1 MRNYY
6 YSKIFLVLFFFTNIS
21 FLQAQKKGIIK
32 GKVIDKFGSLPGAN
46 VLVKETGSQV
56 QSALEGEFFLEHVV
70 GDYTLKIDYLLYKT
84 REEKITVKEGDTI
97 QVNIFMEPGFAVDQ
111 VSSLGT
117 KGEAQTSLEQVLPVD
132 IISQQQIK
140 STSYVEL
147 GELLH
152 YLLPSFNSNQQTI
165 ADGTDHIDPA
175 TIHGLGPDQLLVLI
189 NGKRRHT
196 SSLVNVNGTVGRGA
210 VGTDFNAIPL
220 ASVDHIEILKSAATS
235 HYGSDAIAGVVNVVL
250 KDQTGI
256 IELQGRSS
264 ITEQGDG
271 FTTYISGNVGLDL
284 SKKGF
289 FNVTT
294 EFRNRE
300 EINRAGRYT
309 GQIFD
314 EGEDTPENL
323 RQFYE
328 STGLEQGRV
337 MRIGVAATRNIALQ
351 FNSEFNIG
359 KDATIYAFGGRNY
372 REGNAAGFYRFP
384 HQNDRVV
391 KEIHPL
397 GFLPEITMDIQ
408 DDGLNVG
415 FRGKKLDWNIDFS
428 HTIGINTID
437 LSVQNSNNAS
447 LGINSKKTFNVGGFA
462 YQQNVTN
469 LDFSKKYDFLKG
481 LNLAFG
487 AQLRVENYQIIAG
500 EEASYKD
507 GNVIP
512 KGGRVDGEGNIFDSE
527 DAIVGLQRAVGA
539 QVFPGFRPENERN
552 DFRTNGSGYLDI
564 ETNATDALLIALS
577 IRFENYN
584 DFDSQNTYRSAL
596 RYKLNNDFSLRASIS
611 TGFRAPSLHQLF
623 FNNVGTQFDNGGN
636 PIQVGTFNNFNQV
649 AEALDIGRLK
659 PELSLHTNLGFTAK
673 LFNKFSVYADYYY
686 TKIDDRIVLSN
697 AIERS
702 VIRELERDNFEKAQ
716 FFTNAI
722 DTETL
727 GVDFR
732 LDFNNNLAKGK
743 LNSYLAINWSKTSVI
758 ENRALGMVG
767 DAKNEVVIFDRGE
780 VGRIE
785 YSQPRFKTN
794 FMNIYEFDKFIF
806 TLNNTFF
813 GSVRYVH
820 SDATPV
826 LNTFTGNLENQDQT
840 FKPKVITDFQTTYRV
855 NDFIRVSI
863 GANNLFN
870 IYPDKQKHS
879 ANTSNGNFVY
889 NRRVQQ
895 FGVRGAS
902 YFGKILLNL

>member
-1 MRNYY
+1 MKKNKKLII
-6 YSKIFLVLFFFTNIS
+6 SLSVLFYAFFVSIN
-21 FLQAQKKGIIK
+21 LQAQGTIK
-32 GKVIDKFGSLPGAN
+32 GKISDKFGSLPGAN
-46 VLVKETGSQV
+46 ILILESGNQV
-56 QSALEGEFFLEHVV
+56 QSALEGEFSLEHDAGEFTIRV
-70 GDYTLKIDYLLYKT
+70 DYLLYRT
-84 REEKITVKEGDTI
+84 YEEKFTVVEGETTELM
-97 QVNIFMEPGFAVDQ
+97 IFLEPGFAVDQ

-132 IISQQQIK
+132 IISHQQIK
-140 STSYVEL
+140 STSYTEL

-264 ITEQGDG
+264 ITEKGDG

-284 SKKGF
+284 GKKGF

-300 EINRAGRYT
+300 EINRSGRYT
-309 GQIFD
+309 GQIFAD
-314 EGEDTPENL
+314 DDPRNTPEGIAEFFEN
-323 RQFYE
+323 
-328 STGLEQGRV
+328 TGLSDGRV
-337 MRIGVAATRNIALQ
+337 MRIGAAETRNISLQ

-359 KDATIYAFGGRNY
+359 KDATVYAFGGRNY
-372 REGNAAGFYRFP
+372 REGKAAGFYRFP
-384 HQNDRVV
+384 FQEDRVV
-391 KEIHPL
+391 AEIHPY
-397 GFLPEITMDIQ
+397 GFLPEINTDIQ

-447 LGINSKKTFNVGGFA
+447 LGINSKKTFNVGGFE

-469 LDFSKKYDFLKG
+469 LDFSKKYDFLQG

-487 AQLRVENYQIIAG
+487 AQLRVENYQIKAG
-500 EEASYKD
+500 EDASFED
-507 GNVIP
+507 GNPRDNNGDLI
-512 KGGRVDGEGNIFDSE
+512 DGE
-527 DAIVGLQRAVGA
+527 AIRAVGA
-539 QVFPGFRPENERN
+539 QVFPGFKPDNERN

-564 ETNATDALLIALS
+564 EANVTDELLVALS
-577 IRFENYN
+577 MRFENYN
-584 DFDSQNTYRSAL
+584 DFDSQNTYRGAM
-596 RYKLNNDFSLRASIS
+596 RYKLSDAFSVRSSIS

-623 FNNVGTQFDNGGN
+623 FNNVGTQFDNNGDAF
-636 PIQVGTFNNFNQV
+636 QVGTFNNFNQI
-649 AEALDIGRLK
+649 AESLEIGRLK
-659 PELSLHTNLGFTAK
+659 PELSLHSNFGFTAK
-673 LFNKFSVYADYYY
+673 LFNKFSVYTDFYY
-686 TKIDDRIVLSN
+686 TRIDDRIVLSN
-697 AIERS
+697 FIDRS
-702 VIRELERDNFEKAQ
+702 VIEQLDRDNLESAQ

-732 LDFNNNLAKGK
+732 LDFNNNLPKGK
-743 LNSYLAINWSKTSVI
+743 LNSYLAINWSKTKVL
-758 ENRALGMVG
+758 ENRNPAMIERQGV
-767 DAKNEVVIFDRGE
+767 DIFGRGE

-785 YSQPRFKTN
+785 FSQPRFKAN
-794 FMNIYEFDKFIF
+794 FMNIYEFNKFII

-813 GSVRYVH
+813 GSVRYI
-820 SDATPV
+820 DPDPTPV
-826 LNTFTGNLENQDQT
+826 LNEFTGNLESKDQT
-840 FKPKVITDFQTTYRV
+840 FKSKLVTDIQATYRL
-855 NDFIRVSI
+855 NDFVRVSI
-863 GANNLFN
+863 GANNVFN
-870 IYPDKQKHS
+870 VFPDKHSHS

-889 NRRVQQ
+889 SRRVQQ

>member
-1 MRNYY
+1 MKINYFLKFK
-6 YSKIFLVLFFFTNIS
+6 YSILFVFFGLIFNV
-21 FLQAQKKGIIK
+21 QAQNNGFIK
-32 GKVIDKFGSLPGAN
+32 GKVSDKFGSLPGAN
-46 VLVKETGSQV
+46 IKIIESKTEV
-56 QSALEGEFFLEHVV
+56 QSALEGEFFLEHAP
-70 GDYTLKIDYLLYKT
+70 GDFTIKVNYLLYKSL
-84 REEKITVKEGDTI
+84 EQNITVKAGDTTE
-97 QVNIFMEPGFAVDQ
+97 VAIFLEPGFAVDQ

-140 STSYVEL
+140 STSYTEL

-264 ITEQGDG
+264 ITEKGDG

-284 SKKGF
+284 GKKGF

-300 EINRAGRYT
+300 EINRAGSYT
-309 GQIFD
+309 GQIFAD
-314 EGEDTPENL
+314 DDPRNTPEGIANFFN
-323 RQFYE
+323 QV
-328 STGLEQGRV
+328 GLGENRV
-337 MRIGVAATRNIALQ
+337 VRVGAAATRNISLQ

-384 HQNDRVV
+384 FQESRGVAQ
-391 KEIHPL
+391 IHPF
-397 GFLPEITMDIQ
+397 GFLPEITTDIQ
-408 DDGLNVG
+408 DDGLSVG

-428 HTIGINTID
+428 HTIGNNTID
-437 LSVQNSNNAS
+437 LSVKNSNNAS
-447 LGINSKKTFNVGGFA
+447 QGVNSKKTFNAGGFE

-469 LDFSKKYDFLKG
+469 LDFSKKYDVFEG

-487 AQLRVENYQIIAG
+487 AQLRVENYQIKAG
-500 EEASYKD
+500 EETSFNE
-507 GNVIP
+507 GEFNVR
-512 KGGRVDGEGNIFDSE
+512 GATFFDTNNVE
-527 DAIVGLQRAVGA
+527 QLKQAGA
-539 QVFPGFRPENERN
+539 QVFPGFKPESEKNE
-552 DFRTNGSGYLDI
+552 FRTNGSGYLDI
-564 ETNATDALLIALS
+564 ETNFTDQLLVAAS

-584 DFDSQNTYRSAL
+584 DFDSQNTYRGAL
-596 RYKLNNDFSLRASIS
+596 RYKLNEKISVRTSVS

-623 FNNVGTQFDNGGN
+623 FNNESTQFLNN
-636 PIQVGTFNNFNQV
+636 KFVSVGTFNNTNQV
-649 AEALDIGRLK
+649 AESLNINKIR
-659 PELSLHTNLGFTAK
+659 PELSTHYNLGLTTK

-686 TKIDDRIVLSN
+686 TVINNRIVLSDLIN
-697 AIERS
+697 QADINL
-702 VIRELERDNFEKAQ
+702 LERGNFERAQ

-722 DTETL
+722 DTKTQ
-727 GVDFR
+727 GIDFR

-743 LNSYLAINWSKTSVI
+743 LNSFLALNWSKTSI
-758 ENRALGMVG
+758 EKIRTPSSIASENI
-767 DAKNEVVIFDRGE
+767 EIFGRGE

-785 YSQPRFKTN
+785 FAQPRFKAN
-794 FMNIYEFDKFIF
+794 FTNIYELDKFIF
-806 TLNNTFF
+806 TVNNTFF
-813 GSVRYVH
+813 GSVKYID
-820 SDATPV
+820 SNSEPV
-826 LNTFTGNLENQDQT
+826 LNKFTGNLESLDQT
-840 FKPKVITDFQTTYRV
+840 FKHKLVTDVQATFRV
-855 NDFIRVSI
+855 NDFVRVSL
-863 GANNLFN
+863 GANNVFN
-870 IYPDKQKHS
+870 VFPDKHTHS
-879 ANTSNGNFVY
+879 NNTSNGNFVY
-889 NRRVQQ
+889 SRRVQQ

>member
-1 MRNYY
+1 MNKKYKLYY
-6 YSKIFLVLFFFTNIS
+6 TLYISVLIS
-21 FLQAQKKGIIK
+21 LFSVCNTFAQEKGVVK
-32 GKVIDKFGSLPGAN
+32 GKISDKFGSLPGAN
-46 VLVKETGSQV
+46 ILIVESGNQV
-56 QSALEGEFFLEHVV
+56 QSALEGEFLIENDAGEF
-70 GDYTLKIDYLLYKT
+70 TLKVDYLLYKT
-84 REEKITVKEGDTI
+84 FEQKITIVEGETLELI
-97 QVNIFMEPGFAVDQ
+97 IFLEPGFAVDQ

-140 STSYVEL
+140 STSYTEL

-256 IELQGRSS
+256 IELQGRTS
-264 ITEQGDG
+264 ITERGDG

-284 SKKGF
+284 GKRGF

-300 EINRAGRYT
+300 EINRAGRFT
-309 GQIFD
+309 GQIFAD
-314 EGEDTPENL
+314 TDPRNTPEGIAEFFS
-323 RQFYE
+323 Q
-328 STGLEQGRV
+328 TGVEGDRV
-337 MRIGVAATRNIALQ
+337 MRIGAAATRNISLQ

-359 KDATIYAFGGRNY
+359 ADATIYAFGGRNY
-372 REGNAAGFYRFP
+372 REGSSAGFYRFP
-384 HQNDRVV
+384 ALTRQVV
-391 KEIHPL
+391 PEIHPL
-397 GFLPEITMDIQ
+397 GFLPEITTDIQ

-437 LSVQNSNNAS
+437 FSVKNSNNAS
-447 LGINSKKTFNVGGFA
+447 LGDRSQKTFNAGGFL

-469 LDFSKKYDFLKG
+469 LDFSKKYDVLQG

-500 EEASYKD
+500 EEASLD
-507 GNVIP
+507 TGV
-512 KGGRVDGEGNIFDSE
+512 VSFTDSSG
-527 DAIVGLQRAVGA
+527 DIVERQGGA
-539 QVFPGFRPENERN
+539 QVFPGFQNELN
-552 DFRTNGSGYLDI
+552 EFRTNGSGYLDVEVNI
-564 ETNATDALLIALS
+564 TEPLLVAAS

-584 DFDSQNTYRSAL
+584 DFDSRNTYRGAL
-596 RYKLNNDFSLRASIS
+596 RYKLNEDFSIRSSIS

-623 FNNVGTQFDNGGN
+623 FNNVGTQIIEDEFV
-636 PIQVGTFNNFNQV
+636 QVGTFNNFNQI
-649 AEALDIGRLK
+649 AESLNIKRLS
-659 PELSLHTNLGFTAK
+659 PELSTHLNFGLTTK
-673 LFNKFSVYADYYY
+673 LFKRFSVYVDYYY
-686 TKIDDRIVLSN
+686 TMIDERIVLSSR
-697 AIERS
+697 IS
-702 VIRELERDNFEKAQ
+702 QDVISDLSKDDLQRAQ

-722 DTETL
+722 DTRTQ

-732 LDFNNNLAKGK
+732 LDFNNNLSKGK
-743 LNSYLAINWSKTSVI
+743 LNSLLAVNWSKTNIVRMRTPNSISSKGV
-758 ENRALGMVG
+758 
-767 DAKNEVVIFDRGE
+767 DIFDREE

-785 YSQPRFKTN
+785 FAQPRFKAN
-794 FMNIYEFDKFIF
+794 FMNIYEIDKFIF

-813 GSVRYVH
+813 GSVKYI
-820 SDATPV
+820 DPDPTLV
-826 LNTFTGNLENQDQT
+826 LNEFTSNLESKDQI
-840 FKPKVITDFQTTYRV
+840 FNPKLVTDVQATYRL
-855 NDFIRVSI
+855 NDFVRVSL
-863 GANNLFN
+863 GANNVFN
-870 IYPDKQKHS
+870 IFPDKHTHS
-879 ANTSNGNFVY
+879 ANTSNGSFIY
-889 NRRVQQ
+889 SRRVQQ

-902 YFGKILLNL
+902 YFAKILLNL

>member
-1 MRNYY
+1 MNNQF
-6 YSKIFLVLFFFTNIS
+6 SLKVKLLLFIS
-21 FLQAQKKGIIK
+21 SAVVNGTTVFSQEIGVIK
-32 GKVIDKFGSLPGAN
+32 GKVSDKFGSLPGAN
-46 VLVKETGSQV
+46 IKIKETGVTV
-56 QSALEGEFFLEHVV
+56 QSALEGEFYIDHKAGDFTLEA
-70 GDYTLKIDYLLYKT
+70 DYLLYKNL
-84 REEKITVKEGDTI
+84 EQNISVKANDTI
-97 QVNIFMEPGFAVDQ
+97 EVSIFLEPGFTVDQ

-117 KGEAQTSLEQVLPVD
+117 KGDAQTSLEQVLPVD

-140 STSYVEL
+140 STSYTEL

-220 ASVDHIEILKSAATS
+220 ASVKHIEILKSAATS

-264 ITEQGDG
+264 ITEKGDG

-284 SKKGF
+284 GKKGF

-300 EINRAGRYT
+300 QINRAGSYT
-309 GQIFD
+309 GQIFE
-314 EGEDTPENL
+314 EGDPRNTPEGIAN
-323 RQFYE
+323 FFNE
-328 STGLEQGRV
+328 VGLGDNRV
-337 MRIGVAATRNIALQ
+337 MRIGAAETRNISLQ

-359 KDATIYAFGGRNY
+359 KEAIIYAFGGRNY

-384 HQNDRVV
+384 FQTSRVV
-391 KEIHPL
+391 SEIHPL
-397 GFLPEITMDIQ
+397 GFLPEITTDIQ
-408 DDGLNVG
+408 DDGLSVG

-428 HTIGINTID
+428 HTIGNNTID
-437 LSVQNSNNAS
+437 LSVKNSNNAS
-447 LGINSKKTFNVGGFA
+447 QGVNSKKTFNTGGFE

-469 LDFSKKYDFLKG
+469 LDFSKKYDVFNG

-500 EEASYKD
+500 EETSFNAGNASIRGATFIDENGVEQLKQ
-507 GNVIP
+507 
-512 KGGRVDGEGNIFDSE
+512 
-527 DAIVGLQRAVGA
+527 AGA
-539 QVFPGFRPENERN
+539 QVFPGFKPESEKNE
-552 DFRTNGSGYLDI
+552 FRTNGSGYLDI
-564 ETNATDALLIALS
+564 ETNFTDQLLVAAS

-584 DFDSQNTYRSAL
+584 DFDSQNTYRGAV
-596 RYKLNNDFSLRASIS
+596 RYKLNKNLSLRTSIS

-623 FNNVGTQFDNGGN
+623 FNNDGTQFLNN
-636 PIQVGTFNNFNQV
+636 EFVRVGTFNNTNQV
-649 AEALDIGRLK
+649 AESLNIEKLK
-659 PELSLHTNLGFTAK
+659 PELSTHLNLGFTTK

-686 TKIDDRIVLSN
+686 TAIDKRIVLSDLISQSDIN
-697 AIERS
+697 L
-702 VIRELERDNFEKAQ
+702 LERGDFDRAQ

-722 DTETL
+722 DTKTQ
-727 GVDFR
+727 GIDFR

-743 LNSYLAINWSKTSVI
+743 LNSFLALNWSKTKVNRVRTPASI
-758 ENRALGMVG
+758 AAENIQ
-767 DAKNEVVIFDRGE
+767 IFGRGE

-785 YSQPRFKTN
+785 FAQPRFKAN
-794 FMNIYEFDKFIF
+794 FMNIYELDKFIF

-813 GSVRYVH
+813 GSVKYI
-820 SDATPV
+820 DPNPDLV
-826 LNTFTGNLENQDQT
+826 LNNFTGNLESKNQT
-840 FKPKVITDFQTTYRV
+840 FSPKLITDIQATYRI
-855 NDFIRVSI
+855 NDFVRVSL
-863 GANNLFN
+863 GANNVFN
-870 IYPDKQKHS
+870 VFPDKHTHS
-879 ANTSNGNFVY
+879 ENTSNGNFLY
-889 NRRVQQ
+889 SRRVQQ